1 MHFFLCD
8 FLLDISQNSM
18 EAGATEIKIF
28 IVETSSYISFKVVDN
43 GKGMSDEVL
52 KKVKDPFYTDGVKHS
67 KRKVG
72 LGIPFIFQTS
82 KDCKISSSLGKGT
95 TIEFGFDLT
104 DIDVMPLGNLSL
116 TILAL
121 FSGNYT
127 TVCDVIVER
136 SLTTEKGF
144 RSYKISRFELLDV
157 LKDLRSSGSL
167 SLAKQFLESKEEE
180 INQVRVE
187 TMLDIP
193 DKGELL

>member
-82 KDCKISSSLGKGT
+82 KDCRISSSLGKGT

-121 FSGNYT
+121 FSGNFT
-127 TVCDVIVER
+127 KVCNVIVER
-136 SLTTEKGF
+136 SLMTEKGF
-144 RSYKISRFELLDV
+144 RSYKVSRFELLDV
-157 LKDLRSSGSL
+157 LGDLRSSGSL

>member
-18 EAGATEIKIF
+18 EAGATEIKIS
-28 IVETSSYISFKVVDN
+28 IAETPKYISFKVVDN
-43 GKGMSDEVL
+43 GKGMSDEIL
-52 KKVKDPFYTDGVKHS
+52 KKVKDPFYTDGVKHI

-72 LGIPFIFQTS
+72 LGIPFLFQTS
-82 KDCKISSSLGKGT
+82 KDCKISSSVGKGT
-95 TIEFGFDLT
+95 TIYFGFDLT

-116 TILAL
+116 TILAI
-121 FSGNYT
+121 FSGNCKS
-127 TVCDVIVER
+127 VCDVIVER
-136 SLTTEKGF
+136 SLTTRKGS
-144 RSYKISRFELLDV
+144 RSYTISRSELLEV
-157 LKDLRSSGSL
+157 LGDLRSSGSL

-180 INQVRVE
+180 VNQVRVE